1 DYQLPA
7 KCVNSHQS
15 IHVVQIVREALNNI
29 LQHANANWAEVA
41 LTLNNGIVEL
51 QINDNGEG
59 ITPNPEKIKHYG
71 LIIMRERANSLNGS
85 YSIR

>member
-1 DYQLPA
+1 M
-7 KCVNSHQS
+7 
-15 IHVVQIVREALNNI
+15 
-29 LQHANANWAEVA
+29 NANWAEVA

-59 ITPNPEKIKHYG
+59 IINPEKINHYG

-85 YSIR
+85 YSKGSQRRWNAIICHISVNHYP